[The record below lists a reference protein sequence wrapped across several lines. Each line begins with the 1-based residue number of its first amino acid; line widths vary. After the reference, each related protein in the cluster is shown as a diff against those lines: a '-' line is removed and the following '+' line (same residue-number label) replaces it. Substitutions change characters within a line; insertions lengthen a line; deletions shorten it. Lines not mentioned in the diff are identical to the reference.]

1 MCYRDPSSHPRFRK
15 QVSAARDPP
24 YHPDMSLTRRFV
36 LAVLVAIVVL
46 IAVIAYRT
54 ATYTPPTKTVS
65 APVDLAPDVRI
76 DVARAAQHLA
86 DAVRIRTVSHQ
97 DAKDND
103 WAEWDRL
110 HAWLAATYPAAHAA
124 MTREVVAGHTLVYTW
139 RGVDPSLPPIVLMAH
154 HDVVPVTPGTEQD
167 WSHPP
172 FDGVIADG
180 AVWGRGSVDDKGSLI
195 GLFEGIESLVASGF
209 VPRRTVYVV
218 TGHDEEAGGKGAYAA
233 AQLLNSRGVHAEF
246 VLDEGLAVI
255 ADFPLLGRPVA
266 LIGIAEKG
274 YATLKVTAPAKGGHS
289 SAPPPETG
297 VEVLA
302 KAVLAITGKAFPL
315 EFKGPAADMVR
326 ALAPDAPLLVR
337 VAVANEWLFRPLLVR
352 QIAATAAGAA
362 TLHTTIAPT
371 MLRGSP
377 KENVLPQ
384 DATAWIN
391 YRIAPGLTADDVM
404 QRAAAATHG
413 LDVKLAWEGP
423 AYDPSPVSSSTA
435 TAYRV
440 MAELAAG
447 DEQIPVAPGLVT
459 ATTDS
464 RHMTGLATDI
474 YRFQPIVASI
484 GDLQM
489 IHGTNEHM
497 TTDNLRRT
505 AEFYARLVATVAR

>member
-1 MCYRDPSSHPRFRK
+1 M
-15 QVSAARDPP
+15 
-24 YHPDMSLTRRFV
+24 
-36 LAVLVAIVVL
+36 
-46 IAVIAYRT
+46 
-54 ATYTPPTKTVS
+54 
-65 APVDLAPDVRI
+65 
-76 DVARAAQHLA
+76 
-86 DAVRIRTVSHQ
+86 SHQ
-97 DAKDND
+97 DAQDND

-110 HAWLAATYPAAHAA
+110 HAWLAATYPAVHAA
-124 MTREVVAGHTLVYTW
+124 MTREVVADHTLVYTW
-139 RGVDPSLPPIVLMAH
+139 HGVDPSLPPIVLLAH

-167 WSHPP
+167 WTHPP

-195 GLFEGIESLVASGF
+195 GLFEGLESLVATGF
-209 VPRRTVYVV
+209 VPRRTVYIVS
-218 TGHDEEAGGKGAYAA
+218 GHDEEAGGKGAFAA
-233 AQLLNSRGVHAEF
+233 AQLLKSRGVHAEF

-255 ADFPLLGRPVA
+255 SDFPLLGRPVA

-274 YATLKVTAPAKGGHS
+274 YATLRVTAPAKGGHS

-302 KAVLAITGKAFPL
+302 RAVLAITGNAFPL
-315 EFKGPAADMVR
+315 EFEGPAADMVR
-326 ALAPDAPLLVR
+326 AVAPDAPLLVR
-337 VAVANEWLFRPLLVR
+337 VAVANEWLFDRLLVR
-352 QIAATAAGAA
+352 QIASTAAGAA

-384 DATAWIN
+384 DASAWIN
-391 YRIAPGLTADDVM
+391 YRIAPGTTTDDVM
-404 QRAAAATHG
+404 RRATDATRG
-413 LDVKLAWEGP
+413 LGVELAWEGP
-423 AYDPSPVSSSTA
+423 AYDPSPVSSSTS

-440 MAELAAG
+440 MAALAAG
-447 DEQIPVAPGLVT
+447 DERTPVAPGLVT

-464 RHMTGLATDI
+464 RHLAGLADDI

-484 GDLQM
+484 GELQM
-489 IHGTNEHM
+489 IHGTNERM